1 MDDDISEW
9 QRRLAPVRELAAAWQ
24 RQPLGGGADK
34 PMAGAYMEA
43 LDHSPFGDLVSDFDR
58 LSATTADPI
67 VRAIEPAVTQVRE
80 LLRPKTMTGLDM
92 VAYMKRIEAEVG
104 SSLYALD
111 LVVPDVATVEELVDQ
126 FERDYL
132 LSLAVA
138 LTSHDVVASAVNAW
152 QTTGRDAAYLDV
164 QTFRIVNSP
173 GPGRIDMYHV
183 ESATSAGVMTFVPG
197 EGLLEI
203 GPYPELQSMVYGQWF
218 THIFAVWEERY
229 RGRLA
234 LAHGLAPDGDRW
246 RRTDLL
252 IPLFGDIR
260 TIRNDF
266 VHNQGVADES
276 TRNTILAW
284 GSDDKPLEITV
295 PQMQSLVQLFPRAEL
310 LATPTRAAGTK
321 PVNFPWPVKPEL
333 VEDIHNRAAV
343 LKLTRR
349 NRRDIGNEAL
359 QLWLDANP
367 EPT

>member
-9 QRRLAPVRELAAAWQ
+9 QRRLVPVRELAAAWQ
-24 RQPLGGGADK
+24 RQPLGGGAGK
-34 PMAGAYMEA
+34 PMAGNYIDA
-43 LDHSPFGDLVSDFDR
+43 LDQMPFGDLVSDFDR

-80 LLRPKTMTGLDM
+80 LLRPQTMTGLDM
-92 VAYMKRIEAEVG
+92 VAYMKRIEAEIG
-104 SSLYALD
+104 SSLSALD

-126 FERDYL
+126 LERDYL

-138 LTSHDVVASAVNAW
+138 LTSHDAVASAVNAW
-152 QTTGRDAAYLDV
+152 LTAGRDAAYLDV
-164 QTFRIVNSP
+164 QTFRIVDAP

-183 ESATSAGVMTFVPG
+183 ESATSAGVMTFVAG

-295 PQMQSLVQLFPRAEL
+295 PQMQSLVELFPRAEL
-310 LATPTRAAGTK
+310 LATPIRAAGSK

-333 VEDIHNRAAV
+333 VEDIHNRAAL

-349 NRRDIGNEAL
+349 SRREIGNEAL

>member
-183 ESATSAGVMTFVPG
+183 ESATS
-197 EGLLEI
+197 
-203 GPYPELQSMVYGQWF
+203 
-218 THIFAVWEERY
+218 
-229 RGRLA
+229 
-234 LAHGLAPDGDRW
+234 
-246 RRTDLL
+246 
-252 IPLFGDIR
+252 
-260 TIRNDF
+260 
-266 VHNQGVADES
+266 QG
-276 TRNTILAW
+276 
-284 GSDDKPLEITV
+284 
-295 PQMQSLVQLFPRAEL
+295 
-310 LATPTRAAGTK
+310 
-321 PVNFPWPVKPEL
+321 
-333 VEDIHNRAAV
+333 
-343 LKLTRR
+343 
-349 NRRDIGNEAL
+349 
-359 QLWLDANP
+359 
-367 EPT
+367 